1 MTFDFKTR
9 QPRFRV
15 SAARITEVLQEA
27 SSPDSTPQSYLL
39 PCICGSSMARLSLL
53 RYYHF
58 ILFCFYFFFALFL
71 NYFKISS
78 SLCKCRLSV
87 PGQSLLQPC
96 VLSIM
101 LIHDVALNKPN
112 RRTFN
117 SRSFV

>member
-9 QPRFRV
+9 QPQLRV

-27 SSPDSTPQSYLL
+27 SSPDSTPHSYLL

-58 ILFCFYFFFALFL
+58 ILFCFYFFALFL
-71 NYFKISS
+71 NFFKTSS
-78 SLCKCRLSV
+78 SPCMCRLSV
-87 PGQSLLQPC
+87 PSQSLLQQC
-96 VLSIM
+96 VLYVT